1 MPIAPDK
8 VTLYGADGEPTET
21 PHEPLSDDDLRL
33 LLQYKKFLQARGY
46 REAVYCT
53 RCWSNNLEDGT
64 QFQVQT
70 SGLTV
75 EAIIRCR
82 CRTAY
87 GKGGGLH

>member
-1 MPIAPDK
+1 MPVAPDK
-8 VTLYGADGEPTET
+8 VTLYGPDGAPTET
-21 PHEPLSDDDLRL
+21 DHEPLTEDELRL
-33 LLQYKKFLQARGY
+33 LLAYKRFLAAHGY

-53 RCWSNNLEDGT
+53 RCWGNNLADGT
-64 QFQVQT
+64 EFRVQT

-75 EAIIRCR
+75 EALIKCR